1 MSITF
6 DEFTKSMMM
15 SSRRLFKKMDKLT
28 NKTASKMKMQAVK
41 NAHIYPKKRTGR
53 LVSSIQ
59 GEVLKSGGDF
69 EILVFADTDV
79 APYAEFV
86 EFGTSRMKPRLY
98 IKRAVEKVQPS
109 FEKAVDD
116 LLSETLEGR

>member
-1 MSITF
+1 
-6 DEFTKSMMM
+6 M

-41 NAHIYPKKRTGR
+41 NAHVYPKKRTGR

-59 GEVLKSGGDF
+59 GEVFKSGADF

-98 IKRAVEKVQPS
+98 IKKAVEKVQPS